1 MVELSQLGAII
12 KTAYEAEPDTNAFT
26 DAEKNKLASF
36 ASEVRSTVLSGL
48 SLATNAAITALDTV
62 LISLGKLQ
70 AQITSLGSGKQD
82 FLVSGLNIK
91 SVEGVSLLGSGDID
105 ISKSSVGLANV
116 DNTSDIN
123 KPVSTAQATAL
134 SGKENSIASGTI
146 SQYWRGDK
154 TFQPL
159 DKAAVGLANV
169 DNTSDINKPVSTSQ
183 ESNAIIKAL
192 VFG

>member
-62 LISLGKLQ
+62 LVSLGKLQ
-70 AQITSLGSGKQD
+70 AQITSLGSSKQD
-82 FLVSGLNIK
+82 ILVSGVNIK

-123 KPVSTAQATAL
+123 KPVSA
-134 SGKENSIASGTI
+134 
-146 SQYWRGDK
+146 
-154 TFQPL
+154 
-159 DKAAVGLANV
+159 
-169 DNTSDINKPVSTSQ
+169 SQ